1 MVVCPIKIVEY
12 KKINRGFSWMVRDI
26 YDVIIIG
33 AGPSGSK
40 TAELLAKNNASVLLI
55 EEHEKIGIPV
65 QCTGIDSHRIL
76 SLSEVS
82 EDIILNRVN
91 TARFYYQSGNYLE
104 LKSKKPVYVIDRH
117 RLDEEIA
124 KKAKK
129 AGADIITSTRFENFK
144 KSTNYLEIE
153 TNNGKFKTKLLV
165 GADGPNSSVAKT
177 ARIAMPEE
185 YVIGYQETIKEN
197 FNDNIVELW
206 FGSSI
211 TPDFFAWVVPEN
223 EKWARVGLAA
233 KQDAVHYFRNFI
245 KKRFKQTFEKK
256 DILGGVIRYGL
267 IKDSVADR
275 VLLVGDA
282 ASQVKPYS
290 GGGIIYG
297 LIASR
302 FAADACL
309 QALKKNRF
317 DYIFLK
323 ENYDKKWKKKLAPAI
338 KRGML
343 LHRALHFP
351 NWMIN
356 FAITTAKPFSSLL
369 NNLDMDLLF
378 D

>member
-1 MVVCPIKIVEY
+1 MMK
-12 KKINRGFSWMVRDI
+12 DI
-26 YDVIIIG
+26 YDVAIIG

-40 TAELLAKNNASVLLI
+40 TAELIARNGASVLLI
-55 EEHEKIGIPV
+55 EEHEKIGFPV
-65 QCTGIDSHRIL
+65 QCTGINSHRIL
-76 SLSEVS
+76 PLSEVS
-82 EDIILNRVN
+82 NGIVLNHVN
-91 TARFYYQSGNYLE
+91 TARFYSQSGKFLE
-104 LKSKKPVYVIDRH
+104 LKSKNPVYVIDRK

-124 KKAKK
+124 KRAKK
-129 AGADIITSTRFENFK
+129 AGTDIITSTRFEGFERK
-144 KSTNYLEIE
+144 TNYLEIK
-153 TNNGKFKTKLLV
+153 TNHGRFKAKLLV
-165 GADGPNSSVAKT
+165 GADGPNSTVAKS
-177 ARIAMPEE
+177 AGLALPKE
-185 YVIGYQETIKEN
+185 YVVGYQETIKHDFAE
-197 FNDNIVELW
+197 NIVELW

-256 DILGGVIRYGL
+256 DILGGIIRYGL
-267 IKDSVADR
+267 IKDSVAAR

-297 LIASR
+297 LIGAN
-302 FAADACL
+302 FVANACL

-323 ENYDKKWKKKLAPAI
+323 ENYDKRWKKKLAPAI
-338 KRGML
+338 KKGMF
-343 LHRALHFP
+343 LHRFLHLP
-351 NWMIN
+351 NWVID
-356 FAITTAKPFSSLL
+356 FTITTARPFSFVL